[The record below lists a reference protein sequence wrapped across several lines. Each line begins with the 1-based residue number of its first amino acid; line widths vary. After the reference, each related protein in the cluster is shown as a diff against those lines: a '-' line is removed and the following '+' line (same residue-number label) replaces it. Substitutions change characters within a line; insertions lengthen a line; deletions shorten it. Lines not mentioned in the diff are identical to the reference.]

1 MTAPHSSTRRVL
13 VLGGGLAGTLAA
25 AALAPHCDET
35 ILIERHMLPA
45 TPQPRRGLPQARHAH
60 MLWSGGAKAIEALVP
75 GTTSRWLSGGAHRIP
90 LPTGMVSL
98 SPGGWFRRWPESH
111 FLITASR
118 DLIDWG
124 VRAGLDEHLGIQFMQ
139 GEPTRLLG
147 NHARITGSVV
157 RRPDGTEEIL
167 RADLVVDAMG
177 RGSRAPRWLEDL
189 GVPSIPESVIDA
201 GVTYASRR
209 YKAPA
214 DTPKSWPVIHIQADP
229 RRPNPG
235 KIASIVPIEGGD
247 WLVSL
252 SGTRGGEPTNDSE
265 AYEAYAAQARS
276 PLVAEILARAEPLG
290 PVTVTRTTANRR
302 RHYEKLGRHMPDGF
316 VAIGDSATALN
327 PVYGHGMS
335 VAAQSARALAEVV
348 AKRGNIGASGFTRHA
363 QRAIGRPAT
372 AAWMLATG
380 QDIFFPNSQGKKP
393 NLIDR
398 VTSAYVH
405 RLIHTATG
413 DLTATDALT
422 EVMTLQADV
431 RALAHPAVLL
441 AALRG
446 PRQPALPGP
455 DLTLAEQRVLNAPG
469 RSVPFKV

>member
-35 ILIERHMLPA
+35 IIVERHRLP
-45 TPQPRRGLPQARHAH
+45 TSPQPRRGLPQARHAH
-60 MLWSGGAKAIEALVP
+60 MLWSGGAEAVESLLP
-75 GTTSRWLSGGAHRIP
+75 GTTSRWLSQGAHRVP

-124 VRAGLDEHLGIQFMQ
+124 VRAGLDDHPRIRFIQ

-147 NHARITGSVV
+147 DHARITGATI
-157 RRPDGTEEIL
+157 RRPDGTKETMH
-167 RADLVVDAMG
+167 ADLVVDAMG
-177 RGSRAPRWLEDL
+177 RTSCATRWLGDL
-189 GVPSIPESVIDA
+189 GVPSIPESIIDA

-214 DTPKSWPVIHIQADP
+214 GTPTSWPVIHIQADP
-229 RRPNPG
+229 RTPAPG
-235 KIASIVPIEGGD
+235 KIASIVPIEGGE

-252 SGTRGGEPTNDSE
+252 SGTRGGEPTSDSE
-265 AYEAYAAQARS
+265 GYEAYAAQARS

-302 RHYEKLGRHMPDGF
+302 HHYEKLGRRMPNGF

-335 VAAQSARALAEVV
+335 AAAQGARALAEV
-348 AKRGNIGASGFTRHA
+348 ASRQGDITSRGFTRHA
-363 QRAIGRPAT
+363 QRAIARPAT

-380 QDIFFPNSQGKKP
+380 QDIYYPDSRGKKP
-393 NLIDR
+393 NLVDR

-413 DLTATDALT
+413 DLTTTNALT
-422 EVMTLQADV
+422 NVMTLQTDV
-431 RALAHPAVLL
+431 GALAHPAVLL

-446 PRQPALPGP
+446 PRLPALTGP

-469 RSVPFKV
+469 RRAVTQA